1 MAVLRAY
8 AFLSLPWRER
18 HVLFSLITVFLNC
31 GIKNYGGKNMKKE
44 IMLLDGACGTTLW
57 DLAEK
62 NGIEKV
68 QVWKYNI
75 EHPELV
81 RQLHRSYIAA
91 GCNYIQTNTFSA
103 NPPAVRRDSDYTCDE
118 VITAAAKI
126 ALEEAAGTGAKVYLS
141 FGPPAV
147 LLEPY
152 GDLEEDEAY
161 DMFYRMTEAGMKAGV
176 GTVAFETFMDIEMM
190 RIAASAA
197 KKLGAEVFCSLTFE
211 GRHRTMMGNTIE
223 QIVRTLEDVGVDA
236 VGMNC
241 SHGPVQALE
250 IIEEYSEL
258 TKLPL
263 YYKPNAGVGESYSAE
278 QFAAEVAPALDYVT
292 YLGGCC
298 GTDAEYIRAL
308 GKLLK

>member
-1 MAVLRAY
+1 M
-8 AFLSLPWRER
+8 
-18 HVLFSLITVFLNC
+18 NDK
-31 GIKNYGGKNMKKE
+31 IK
-44 IMLLDGACGTTLW
+44 LLDGAAGTVLW

-62 NGIEKV
+62 NGIAKV
-68 QVWKYNI
+68 PVWKYNI

-81 RQLHRSYIAA
+81 RQLHRSYIDA

-103 NPPAVRRDSDYTCDE
+103 NPPAVARDSDYTCEE
-118 VITAAAKI
+118 VVTAAAKI
-126 ALEEAAGTGAKVYLS
+126 ALEEAAGTEAKVYLS
-141 FGPPAV
+141 FGPPTV

-197 KKLGAEVFCSLTFE
+197 KKLGAEIFCSLTFE
-211 GRHRTMMGNTIE
+211 GRRRTMMGNSVQ
-223 QIVRTLEDVGVDA
+223 QIVETLEEIGVDA

-250 IIEEYSEL
+250 IIEEYSTV
-258 TKLPL
+258 TKLHL
-263 YYKPNAGVGESYSAE
+263 YYKPNAGVGENYSAE
-278 QFAAEVAPALDYVT
+278 QFAREIMPALDYVS
-292 YLGGCC
+292 YVGGCC
-298 GTDAEYIRAL
+298 GCDAEYIRAL
-308 GKLLK
+308 GKLIR